1 MKSKKHDRI
10 GKLSIDDQI
19 AQTRYAG
26 SLVTVLDEVFK
37 KFEEDEWPYVDFTRW
52 FKDKRFRLKIMEY
65 DQIREAYH
73 AGFVSHP
80 TVDKSHGTISLSD
93 KYYKE
98 KYGESPFIE
107 YADNWVKNK
116 HKK

>member
-1 MKSKKHDRI
+1 MVDKKHDRVD
-10 GKLSIDDQI
+10 KSSIDNTI
-19 AQTRYAG
+19 AQVKYTQ

>member
-1 MKSKKHDRI
+1 MVDKKHDRVD
-10 GKLSIDDQI
+10 KSSIDNTI
-19 AQTRYAG
+19 AQVKYTQ

-37 KFEEDEWPYVDFTRW
+37 KFEEDEWPYVDFTKW
-52 FKDKRFRLKIMEY
+52 FEDKRFKLKIMEY

-73 AGFVSHP
+73 TGYISHFR
-80 TVDKSHGTISLSD
+80 DKSHGTISLSD

-98 KYGESPFIE
+98 TYGENPFVDW
-107 YADNWVKNK
+107 ASNNK